1 MSTETSFLDIVQQHL
16 DSNNTQLPPF
26 DATAQRIRQETM
38 KEDPDVQLIEQLI
51 VRDQALTGQVLR
63 VANSSFYKGLVKVST
78 VRNAILRLG
87 INEVSN
93 MVTLATQKKN
103 FQSKDPYV
111 NGIMRQLWRH
121 SVGCGVGAHWLAK
134 QGGYPSLAHEA
145 FFAGLLHD
153 VGKLF
158 ILAVVED
165 ILRNAH
171 NGQKPSNTMID
182 EVTRSL
188 HCNYG
193 YELLKKWNLPDSYC
207 HVARDHHADECD
219 LKDSLLLIVRLAD
232 HACNKVGIG
241 GAADPSA
248 VLSAL
253 PEAKALGFTD
263 VDLAQ
268 FEIQLEDLPLC

>member
-1 MSTETSFLDIVQQHL
+1 MSTEMSFLDIVQQHL
-16 DSNNTQLPPF
+16 ESNNTLLPPF
-26 DATAQRIRQETM
+26 DTTAQRIRQEVM

-51 VRDQALTGQVLR
+51 VRDQALAGQVLR

-93 MVTLATQKKN
+93 MVTLATQEKN
-103 FQSKDPYV
+103 FHSKDAYV
-111 NGIMRQLWRH
+111 NGIMRNLWRH

-134 QGGYPSLAHEA
+134 QGGFPSLAHEV

-153 VGKLF
+153 IGKLF

-165 ILRNAH
+165 IRC
-171 NGQKPSNTMID
+171 NGNSGQQPSNAMLD
-182 EVTRSL
+182 EVMRSM
-188 HCNYG
+188 HSEYG
-193 YELLKKWNLPDSYC
+193 DALLKHWNLPNRYC
-207 HVARDHHADECD
+207 NVTRDHHTEDFD
-219 LKDSLLLIVRLAD
+219 PKDSLLLIVRLAD
-232 HACNKVGIG
+232 HACHKVGIG
-241 GAADPSA
+241 ATADSSL

-253 PEAKALGFTD
+253 PEAKILGFSD

>member
-1 MSTETSFLDIVQQHL
+1 MSAEMSFLDIVQQHL
-16 DSNNTQLPPF
+16 DSKTTHLPPF
-26 DATAQRIRQETM
+26 DATAQRVRQEAM

-51 VRDQALTGQVLR
+51 VRDQAMTGQVLR

-93 MVTLATQKKN
+93 MVTLVTQKKN
-103 FQSKDPYV
+103 FQSKDPYI
-111 NGIMRQLWRH
+111 NGIMRELWRH

-134 QGGYPSLAHEA
+134 QGGFPSLASEV

-165 ILRNAH
+165 IRRSGNS
-171 NGQKPSNTMID
+171 GQQPSNAMQD
-182 EVTRSL
+182 EVMRSM
-188 HCNYG
+188 HGKYG
-193 YELLKKWNLPDSYC
+193 YELLKNWNLPDRYC
-207 HVARDHHADECD
+207 NVTRDHHAEEFDP
-219 LKDSLLLIVRLAD
+219 KDFLLLIVRLSD

-241 GAADPSA
+241 ATADPSV

-253 PEAKALGFTD
+253 PEAKILGISE